1 MANTKPRVNIPKNPT
16 QKLDLASR
24 IFAKHTSMAVASP
37 LNALQSHTW
46 TVNGP
51 EVANAQTFNQQAEEY
66 SRQAEEAYR
75 KRDLLLSELDESI
88 KSTRDLLLGIYRD
101 NPKELGQWGFE
112 VDDSVRAAA
121 KKQV

>member
-1 MANTKPRVNIPKNPT
+1 MANTKPRVNIPKNPA
-16 QKLDLASR
+16 QKLDLASK
-24 IFAKHTSMAVASP
+24 IYAKHTSMAATSP

-46 TVNGP
+46 TTNGP
-51 EVANAQTFNQQAEEY
+51 EVANAQSLHQ
-66 SRQAEEAYR
+66 QAEEAYR
-75 KRDLLLSELDESI
+75 KRDLLLSEIDESI

-121 KKQV
+121 KKQG

>member
-1 MANTKPRVNIPKNPT
+1 MANTKPRVNIPKNPA
-16 QKLDLASR
+16 QLLDLASK
-24 IFAKHTSMAVASP
+24 IYAKHTSMAAASP
-37 LNALQSHTW
+37 LNALQRHTW

-51 EVANAQTFNQQAEEY
+51 EVANAQTLNQQAEEFQ
-66 SRQAEEAYR
+66 RQAELAYR
-75 KRDLLLSELDESI
+75 NRDMLLTEIDESI

>member
-1 MANTKPRVNIPKNPT
+1 MKKVLSFNVFALFCLIATAQVSKTINVSRAGNLSALLTDTERNTITNLTVTGNIDYRDFIFKSM
-16 QKLDLASR
+16 KELKVLDISGVV
-24 IFAKHTSMAVASP
+24 I
-37 LNALQSHTW
+37 
-46 TVNGP
+46 
-51 EVANAQTFNQQAEEY
+51 
-66 SRQAEEAYR
+66 
-75 KRDLLLSELDESI
+75 DESI

>member
-1 MANTKPRVNIPKNPT
+1 MANTKPRVNIPKNPA
-16 QKLDLASR
+16 QKLDLASK
-24 IFAKHTSMAVASP
+24 IYAKHTSMAATSP

-46 TVNGP
+46 TANGP
-51 EVANAQTFNQQAEEY
+51 EVANAQTLNQQAEEY
-66 SRQAEEAYR
+66 NRLAEEAYR
-75 KRDLLLSELDESI
+75 KRDLLMYEIDESI